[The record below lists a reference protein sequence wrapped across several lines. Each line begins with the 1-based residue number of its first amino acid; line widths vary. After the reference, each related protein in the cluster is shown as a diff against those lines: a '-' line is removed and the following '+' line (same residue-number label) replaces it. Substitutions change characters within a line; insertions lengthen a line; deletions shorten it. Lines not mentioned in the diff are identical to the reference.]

1 MHASF
6 RQDHNVTTS
15 HLLQCIKIFETLE
28 EKNSNLWYNPQKEA
42 LSDTIT
48 NFKRLKQ
55 FIQYVTVKFI
65 FALECYVLATKAA
78 VQPSS

>member
-6 RQDHNVTTS
+6 RQDHNVTS
-15 HLLQCIKIFETLE
+15 SLLQCIKIFETLE
-28 EKNSNLWYNPQKEA
+28 EKNSNLWYNPQEA

-65 FALECYVLATKAA
+65 LVLEWYVLATEAA